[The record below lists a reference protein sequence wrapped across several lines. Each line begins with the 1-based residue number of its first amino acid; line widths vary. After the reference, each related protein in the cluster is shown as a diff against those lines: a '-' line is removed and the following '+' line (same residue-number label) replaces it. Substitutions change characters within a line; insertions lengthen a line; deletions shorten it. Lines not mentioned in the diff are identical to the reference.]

1 MKKIYA
7 DLHIH
12 SPFSLATSKK
22 MDVDNLELMAQK
34 KGIDIIA
41 TGDIFHPE
49 WQNILKTKL
58 LVNNNGFYKLKNG
71 KTNFILS
78 GEVSLVF
85 GEVGKKRK
93 VHVLIL
99 CKNFEETEKLTKIF
113 SEYGKLKSNGRPF
126 LKMSLKQLSDYV
138 EKETK
143 DCFIIAAHIW
153 TPHYSLF
160 GSKSGFNSLEEA
172 FEGKPTDR
180 LIAMET
186 GLSSDPPMNW
196 LVKDVMKYTLVSNS
210 DSHSPLKIGREVN
223 VFQNVFSF
231 DKLVDNIKTG
241 NNFLYTI
248 EFFPEEGKYFYDG
261 HRKCGISLH
270 PEETFKQ
277 KGICPACN
285 KKLTVGVLNRVY
297 ELSKIHGKYEGGKIS
312 FKYSVPLIEVIAAVL
327 KRKDNSPVVLREY
340 YSVLDK
346 LGKEFYVLE
355 EAEYDSIKKHAGEK
369 LAKAIN
375 LLRENNVR
383 RIAGFDGQYGKI
395 LFE

>member
-375 LLRENNVR
+375 LLRENNIR